1 MAAVRSLTDEQ
12 VNQLFVFCRK
22 HYVHHYDVQ
31 VELVDH
37 LAKSNHDNLF
47 VRGSTSF

>member
-1 MAAVRSLTDEQ
+1 MLLNTWQIDY
-12 VNQLFVFCRK
+12 LFAFCKK

-37 LAKSNHDNLF
+37 LANAVEDEMKKDGNLF
-47 VRGSTSF
+47 FTR